1 MEELLSGQKELR
13 SMPMI
18 VKTIPVGQ
26 LESNCYIIADEE
38 TNKAFVVDPG
48 DEPDRIIEE
57 LADLKVDLIV
67 LTHAHFD
74 HAGAVGELK
83 EATGAKIVIHE
94 DERDHYASIKD
105 QGAFWGFSL
114 PNLPEPDMHIK
125 DGDELVLDSLAFTA
139 IHTPGHTP
147 GGICLYTPGLVI
159 TGDTLFAGSVGR
171 TDFPGGSIAQLKE
184 SFRRLMGL
192 PDETKVLPGHGPAT
206 TIGRERSMNMFSAE
220 FL

>member
-1 MEELLSGQKELR
+1 
-13 SMPMI
+13 MI

-38 TNKAFVVDPG
+38 TSRALVIDPG

-57 LADLKVDLIV
+57 LNGLDVDYIV

-83 EATGAKIVIHE
+83 EATGAKILIHE
-94 DERDHYASIKD
+94 DEGEHYAGIKD

-114 PNLPEPDMHIK
+114 PDLPEPDAKIK
-125 DGDELVLDSLAFTA
+125 DGDELVLGSLTFTV

-147 GGICLYTPGLVI
+147 GGICLYSSGVVI

-171 TDFPGGSIAQLKE
+171 TDFPGGSMAQLKE
-184 SFRRLMGL
+184 SFRLLMDL
-192 PDETKVLPGHGPAT
+192 PDDTQVLPGHGPAS
-206 TIGRERSMNMFSAE
+206 TIGREKSMNMFAKE
-220 FL
+220 FLS

>member
-1 MEELLSGQKELR
+1 
-13 SMPMI
+13 MI

-38 TNKAFVVDPG
+38 SGKVFVIDPG
-48 DEPDRIIEE
+48 DEPDRIIEG
-57 LADLKVDLIV
+57 LKGYDVEFIV

-83 EATGAKIVIHE
+83 KATGAKIVIHE
-94 DERDHYASIKD
+94 LERDHYASIKD
-105 QGAFWGFSL
+105 QGASWGFSL
-114 PNLPEPDMHIK
+114 SELPDPDVHIK
-125 DGDELVLDSLAFTA
+125 DGEELILGPLTFTA

-184 SFRRLMGL
+184 SFRLLMGL
-192 PDETKVLPGHGPAT
+192 PDETQVLPGHGPAT
-206 TIGRERSMNMFSAE
+206 TIGHERSTNMFSRE
-220 FL
+220 FLS

>member
-1 MEELLSGQKELR
+1 
-13 SMPMI
+13 MI
-18 VKTIPVGQ
+18 VKTLPVGQ

-38 TNKAFVVDPG
+38 TNRALVIDPG

-57 LADLKVDLIV
+57 LNGLDVDFIV

-94 DERDHYASIKD
+94 LEREHYAAIKD

-114 PNLPEPDMHIK
+114 PDLPAPDTHIK
-125 DGDELVLDSLAFTA
+125 DGDKLVLGSLTFTA

-147 GGICLYTPGLVI
+147 GGICLYMPGLVI

-184 SFRRLMGL
+184 SFRLLMGL
-192 PDETKVLPGHGPAT
+192 PDETQVLPGHGPAT
-206 TIGRERSMNMFSAE
+206 TIGRERSMNMFAAE
-220 FL
+220 FLS